1 MKSGG
6 SQCIQICGQ
15 LPDRRPA
22 DQNAR
27 SGADRTGCTSTD
39 QCPGVYPDG
48 HESQVLAVVQTNP
61 VSCCE
66 SSNSVQCAEPEH
78 GIGPVKLSVERHT
91 APSWIRTGRVL
102 RQPRGPGKTVA
113 AGTEPVFRSID
124 APRKRCR
131 NARNSPSTSTLC
143 HPSEDGICPSH
154 SRAISLRNAAS
165 RRPRPVRLLRRMY
178 PAGYGRQL
186 SEAQPDPLREI
197 TRHKRAPRCRGDTRP
212 GASDRPSPRGLLVCR
227 GGPMP
232 C

>member
-102 RQPRGPGKTVA
+102 RQPRGKPGDCGADAEGRLRSLLETAPGDHDRLLQRGPHPRRAARGIPEVEGLPLDCLPSGHADTVRRA
-113 AGTEPVFRSID
+113 A
-124 APRKRCR
+124 
-131 NARNSPSTSTLC
+131 ARRRVDTGC
-143 HPSEDGICPSH
+143 AG
-154 SRAISLRNAAS
+154 S
-165 RRPRPVRLLRRMY
+165 RRGVL
-178 PAGYGRQL
+178 G
-186 SEAQPDPLREI
+186 
-197 TRHKRAPRCRGDTRP
+197 K
-212 GASDRPSPRGLLVCR
+212 
-227 GGPMP
+227 
-232 C
+232 